1 MLFDDELFFES
12 AYPLQAYMQERVD
25 QILLAVAGRL
35 WELRRDTTPPETL
48 PTQEQWR
55 VEVMRGSPLGKHLL
69 LIACYVER
77 VHMQLQQ
84 AQVERTMQV
93 VLRIVFGNPFDEG
106 YTIPAK
112 FHMMELGKLFHEAY
126 SKLYSAHD
134 LLTVKQAYQEVGV
147 ARQSIYDRIADGKLH
162 PIYFYQDLRLLR
174 SEIEEW
180 KAQRTRRK
188 NGKV

>member
-12 AYPLQAYMQERVD
+12 AYPLQAHMQERVD

-35 WELRRDTTPPETL
+35 WELRRDTAPPETL

-69 LIACYVER
+69 LIGCYVER
-77 VHMQLQQ
+77 AHMQLQQ
-84 AQVERTMQV
+84 AQVERTMHA
-93 VLRIVFGNPFDEG
+93 VLRIVFGNPLDEG

-112 FHMMELGKLFHEAY
+112 FHMTELGKLFHEAY
-126 SKLYSAHD
+126 SKLYSSHD

-180 KAQRTRRK
+180 KAQRTLRK
-188 NGKV
+188 NQ

>member
-1 MLFDDELFFES
+1 MPQEEEMLFDDELFFES
-12 AYPLQAYMQERVD
+12 AYPLQAQMQERVD

-77 VHMQLQQ
+77 AHMQLQQ
-84 AQVERTMQV
+84 AQVERTMQA

-106 YTIPAK
+106 YTI
-112 FHMMELGKLFHEAY
+112 
-126 SKLYSAHD
+126 
-134 LLTVKQAYQEVGV
+134 
-147 ARQSIYDRIADGKLH
+147 
-162 PIYFYQDLRLLR
+162 
-174 SEIEEW
+174 
-180 KAQRTRRK
+180 
-188 NGKV
+188 